1 MRGRLPHEVSVN
13 ECDLPLLQQVAHCT
27 HLPFFQVQRA
37 RVLIAMGQGKRVQ
50 AVAARNGCDRS
61 TIWRICQR
69 YERGGAS
76 KLFCEASRRGAPPRL
91 SPPPAGPDCGTG
103 LP

>member
-1 MRGRLPHEVSVN
+1 MRGRLPHEVQVN
-13 ECDLPLLQQVAHCT
+13 ECDLPLLHQVARCP

-37 RVLIAMGQGKRVQ
+37 RVLLSMAEGTRVQ
-50 AVAARNGCDRS
+50 TVAARNGCDRS

-69 YERGGAS
+69 YARGGAS
-76 KLFCEASRRGAPPRL
+76 ELFCEASRRGSPPRL
-91 SPPPAGPDCGTG
+91 SPPAAGSDCGTG